1 MKKAVLFSA
10 MGVLAAAGGVA
21 HAQEVGRVL
30 SATPVIQQVA
40 VPRQVCSVQQVSA
53 QPSGGGAVV
62 GAIVGG
68 LIGNQIGH
76 GSGRAA
82 ATLLGTFGGAA
93 IGNNAD
99 AQNAQAQAVQHCTT
113 QMSYENRTVA
123 YNVVYEFGGKQYN
136 VQMPHD
142 PGPTI
147 QLRVTPVG
155 SNPPPQTAIQAED
168 GTTLTPQA
176 VYVSPAAVPTVIH
189 SAYYRPYYYPYYA
202 PIGIS
207 LGFGFGGHRHHHHRH
222 WR

>member
-10 MGVLAAAGGVA
+10 MGALASMAGVA
-21 HAQEVGRVL
+21 NAQEVGRVI

-40 VPRQVCSVQQVSA
+40 IPRQVCNVQQVSA
-53 QPSGGGAVV
+53 QPSGGGAVL

-68 LIGNQIGH
+68 IIGNQIGH

-82 ATLLGTFGGAA
+82 ATMLGTFGGAA
-93 IGNNAD
+93 IGNNAE
-99 AQNAQAQAVQHCTT
+99 AQNSQAMQQCTT
-113 QMSYENRTVA
+113 QMTYENRTVA
-123 YNVVYEFGGKQYN
+123 YNVVYEFSGRQYN

-176 VYVSPAAVPTVIH
+176 VYVSPAAVPTVIYP
-189 SAYYRPYYYPYYA
+189 AYHRPYYYPYYA

-207 LGFGFGGHRHHHHRH
+207 LGFGFYGGHRHHHR